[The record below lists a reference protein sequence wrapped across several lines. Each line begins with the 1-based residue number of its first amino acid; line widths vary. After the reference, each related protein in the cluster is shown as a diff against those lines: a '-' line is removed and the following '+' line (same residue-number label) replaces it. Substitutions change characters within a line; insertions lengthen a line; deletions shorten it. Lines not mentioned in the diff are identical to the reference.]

1 MEEENKYYEDLTFE
15 LSNYTVD
22 GEHVYH
28 VSTQDGELL
37 AVIDKPEDWG
47 MDE

>member
-1 MEEENKYYEDLTFE
+1 MNEEHYEDLTLE

-22 GEHVYH
+22 GEYVYH

-37 AVIDKPEDWG
+37 AVIDKPEDW
-47 MDE
+47 EI